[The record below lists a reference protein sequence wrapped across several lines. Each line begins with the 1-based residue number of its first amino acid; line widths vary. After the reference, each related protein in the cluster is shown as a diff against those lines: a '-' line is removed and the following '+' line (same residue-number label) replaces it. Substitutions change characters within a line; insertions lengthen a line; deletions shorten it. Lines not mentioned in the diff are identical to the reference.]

1 MTPTALQK
9 DARLIIRNFNA
20 IDDVIMLPKG
30 DATINMI
37 QDNNRVLLTCNDNSV
52 IGELKGMIDI
62 DAITTIDYPLSLCR

>member
-1 MTPTALQK
+1 
-9 DARLIIRNFNA
+9 
-20 IDDVIMLPKG
+20 MLPKG